1 MLNNILIYIMIC
13 YKNMALLMQTSFL
26 VVIAQKN
33 LQSNYVKSSYQ
44 AKRFCQ
50 LSFSSIILTSFIW
63 VLIYIWCKTYI
74 LDW

>member
-33 LQSNYVKSSYQ
+33 LQSNYVKSFIPGQKILSVEFFFNYTD
-44 AKRFCQ
+44 FFH
-50 LSFSSIILTSFIW
+50 LSFNIHLM
-63 VLIYIWCKTYI
+63 
-74 LDW
+74 